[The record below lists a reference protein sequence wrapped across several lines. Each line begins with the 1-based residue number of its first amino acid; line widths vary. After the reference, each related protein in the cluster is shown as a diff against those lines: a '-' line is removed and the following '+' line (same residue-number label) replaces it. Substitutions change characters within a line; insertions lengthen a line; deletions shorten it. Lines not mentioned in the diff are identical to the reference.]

1 MRQER
6 IGAKGVSEG
15 ERGVGRSASDAII
28 HSSFMRPGRG
38 FFMARSFLF
47 SLACVVFAASRALAA
62 EAAAAAVRPV
72 CLNGSETREEIAAHR
87 LLQPFAVLKSA
98 AAIAK
103 AEALS
108 AKLCKLGD
116 DFVYEIAL
124 LHHDGRLVHLVMNA
138 TTGKVINARNS
149 REA

>member
-1 MRQER
+1 
-6 IGAKGVSEG
+6 
-15 ERGVGRSASDAII
+15 
-28 HSSFMRPGRG
+28 
-38 FFMARSFLF
+38 MARSFLL
-47 SLACVVFAASRALAA
+47 SLACVVFAASHALAA
-62 EAAAAAVRPV
+62 EAAAAAARPV

-108 AKLCKLGD
+108 AKLCKIGEE
-116 DFVYEIAL
+116 FVYEIAL

-138 TTGKVINARNS
+138 TTGKVINPRS
-149 REA
+149 LREPPPRT

>member
-1 MRQER
+1 
-6 IGAKGVSEG
+6 
-15 ERGVGRSASDAII
+15 
-28 HSSFMRPGRG
+28 
-38 FFMARSFLF
+38 MARSFLL
-47 SLACVVFAASRALAA
+47 SLACVVAAAGHALGA
-62 EAAAAAVRPV
+62 EAAAVAPTRPV
-72 CLNGSETREEIAAHR
+72 CLSGSETREEIATHR

-138 TTGKVINARNS
+138 TTGKVVNS
-149 REA
+149 HNLREPPPPKT

>member
-1 MRQER
+1 
-6 IGAKGVSEG
+6 
-15 ERGVGRSASDAII
+15 
-28 HSSFMRPGRG
+28 
-38 FFMARSFLF
+38 MARSVLL
-47 SLACVVFAASRALAA
+47 SLACVFFAAPRAFGA
-62 EAAAAAVRPV
+62 EAAAVAPARPV
-72 CLNGSETREEIAAHR
+72 CLNGSETREEISAHR

-98 AAIAK
+98 ATIAK

-149 REA
+149 REAPRDQSREAPRDQPREAPHDQPRESPHETPHETPPKT